1 MEVWDETAER
11 RTQSPRRIR
20 RFRDWKDFV
29 LFVVEITGGLAICS
43 GLVVTLLT
51 SMGFTWSGSGK
62 AIADIRAA
70 DVVRDTAIAQIRR
83 QSERF
88 GSKLDAVTWLV
99 CEKAKRDD
107 RSMILPRECNQVSPN
122 PDPQ

>member
-1 MEVWDETAER
+1 MDVWDDSADR
-11 RTQSPRRIR
+11 RSGHSSGRIR
-20 RFRDWKDFV
+20 RWKQSLVF
-29 LFVVEITGGLAICS
+29 LAQLS
-43 GLVVTLLT
+43 GLIIVASGAAILVFT
-51 SMGFTWSGSGK
+51 SLGFKVSGSGE
-62 AIADIRAA
+62 AIADIRKADAA
-70 DVVRDTAIAQIRR
+70 RDTAISQIRR

-107 RSMILPRECNQVSPN
+107 RSMILPRECSQASPN